1 MKKRLLGIVLSIV
14 LTTVSVGPAYADF
27 AVEDIDKEIID
38 EIVEAES
45 SDEDIVDEV
54 KDDFWDVND
63 AQDLESKLY
72 TDSIPLLT
80 EGDFDIDFSV
90 DPRDI
95 YPSNDEIVTG
105 APAVS
110 IYDKIYDSIVAGK
123 YTIDVSEYN
132 IPIPSSTD
140 RTMSNILGFVI
151 NSNPEI
157 FYMDG
162 AYSYYKDSTYITSI
176 ILSRRECFTDED
188 IEIYNAAVD
197 EAYIQAM
204 KTVDNSSDD
213 LDKLLGIHNYIV
225 NNCEYDKI
233 TAAKELPTNEY
244 KSTYPKEYNSV
255 HSAFGAIV
263 NGVAVCQ
270 GYAQAYSALCK
281 KAGIECEY
289 VVSSPMNHAWNM
301 VKLGG
306 KYYHIDATWDDPT
319 WNRVGLVGH
328 NYFLID
334 DDTMISNKNHHDWI
348 TQDNH
353 VADST
358 KYISYYWVNEGVSSP
373 IIKKDGYYYYS
384 AYNTNPQIIKR
395 NADGDETTLITM
407 NKWPAQ
413 TGYTW
418 SMTSS
423 GLFVLY
429 NRLFYNDYSSI
440 KSVNFDGTD
449 NKTEYAISD
458 SSKNIYGV
466 SLEKGEVHYGMRGRI
481 SEEVNSKDYNK
492 YVPYIIKLSELA
504 SYEPPCEHVFGEYAY
519 NNNETCEMDG
529 TETAV
534 CTKCGE
540 TDTRIKA
547 GTKLGH
553 QFTEYIYNDDADC
566 TTDGTEAAI
575 CERCGKED
583 VRFKENTKLEHIWI
597 DAGVVK
603 EPTHK
608 AEGSEKYI
616 CDRCGNEKF
625 EPIPKLEF
633 EVPVTEGTDV
643 ENTYNV
649 VLVKGGKTEP
659 IEALAKIRGERIWRV
674 KYSKKGYASV
684 SNKGVVKGSKVGS
697 IVAEITT
704 EHGIYTVNI
713 LITQPAFPKGALV
726 INKGDTNVDLGF
738 SGTELE
744 PIYSSQKPLLVEV
757 DSITGEVTGL
767 AYGKSKITVN
777 VGGKKYYRTVSV
789 LDPTLTGK
797 NEVRVKKRITLQ
809 CKRGEKKTT
818 DWNSSDES
826 IATVDQRGR
835 VLGVSAGEVVITAK
849 NHGVIISKTV
859 TVVDPSLK

>member
-27 AVEDIDKEIID
+27 DVEDIDKDVIEEILEDDLID
-38 EIVEAES
+38 EN
-45 SDEDIVDEV
+45 IVDESE
-54 KDDFWDVND
+54 DESADALNESADVSTL
-63 AQDLESKLY
+63 QSKLY
-72 TDSIPLLT
+72 TDDISLLT
-80 EGDFDIDFSV
+80 EGDFDIDFSIN
-90 DPRDI
+90 PHEI
-95 YPSNDEIVTG
+95 YPSSDEILTG
-105 APAVS
+105 APAIS
-110 IYDKIYDSIVAGK
+110 IYDKIYDSIVAGE

-132 IPIPSSTD
+132 IPIPSSVE
-140 RTMSNILGFVI
+140 RTMSNIIAFVI

-157 FYMDG
+157 FYIEG
-162 AYSYYKDSTYITSI
+162 SYSYCKGSDY
-176 ILSRRECFTDED
+176 ILSVVLHRNTCFTDED

-197 EAYIQAM
+197 KAYIEAM

-213 LDKLLGIHNYIV
+213 LDKLLGIHNYII

-233 TAAKELPTNEY
+233 TAAKELPAQEY
-244 KSTYPKEYNSV
+244 KANYPKAYSSV
-255 HSAFGAIV
+255 HSAFGMFV

-289 VVSSPMNHAWNM
+289 VVSAPMNHAWNM
-301 VKLGG
+301 VRLGG

-334 DDTMISNKNHHDWI
+334 DATMIYDKNHHDWV

-353 VADST
+353 VADTT
-358 KYISYYWVNEGVSSP
+358 KYINYYWVSEKVSSP

-384 AYNTNPQIIKR
+384 AYKSAPIIAKR
-395 NADGDETTLITM
+395 NSAGVETTLANM

-413 TGYTW
+413 EGYTW
-418 SMTSS
+418 PMTSS

-429 NRLFYNDYSSI
+429 NRLFYNDYSTIRSI
-440 KSVNFDGTD
+440 NFDGTD
-449 NKTEYAISD
+449 SKTEYAIAD

-466 SLEKGEVHYGMRGRI
+466 SLEKGEVHYGMRGRTD
-481 SEEVNSKDYNK
+481 EEVNSKNYDE
-492 YVPYIIKLSELA
+492 YVPYIINLSDLL
-504 SYEPPCEHVFGEYAY
+504 SYERPCEHVFGIYTY
-519 NNNETCEMDG
+519 KNNATCEEDG
-529 TETAV
+529 TETSV

-553 QFTEYIYNDDADC
+553 NWVY
-566 TTDGTEAAI
+566 DGVT
-575 CERCGKED
+575 
-583 VRFKENTKLEHIWI
+583 
-597 DAGVVK
+597 K

-608 AEGSEKYI
+608 EEGQKRYI
-616 CDRCGNEKF
+616 CDNCGNEKF

-633 EVPVTEGTDV
+633 EIPVTKDADV

-713 LITQPAFPKGALV
+713 LITQPTFPKGALV